1 MKQFNNDNFPKS
13 GFLLFD
19 NILLAILY
27 LFELIEKDVKAFII
41 IILVIFSGFL
51 LYMNLK
57 QNERHTIE
65 KTSIENK
72 NEELYSD
79 CDSMLKSRNVLID
92 SLQRLLLKNEIEFH
106 SDMIKSMQDNEKLAI
121 ELERYLK
128 K

>member
-79 CDSMLKSRNVLID
+79 CDSMLKSRNILID

>member
-72 NEELYSD
+72 NEELYFD